1 MTEAKKPGPTATG
14 RRVARIVGL
23 TAAVAVGA
31 LAIMLGVA
39 IYWAD
44 RWISAIDM
52 PLLFSAINETDRPPP
67 DLAADASA
75 SSHADGKTDAAPTI
89 KEDHQRR

>member
-1 MTEAKKPGPTATG
+1 MTEAKQPGPTGTW

-39 IYWAD
+39 LYWAD

-67 DLAADASA
+67 NLAADASA
-75 SSHADGKTDAAPTI
+75 PSPADGKTDAALTI
-89 KEDHQRR
+89 WEDHWRR